1 MRNHRLIRGV
11 CALAC
16 AVMLVLGTCGIPAAQ
31 GEMVCVL
38 NASESGAAFP
48 VALRSDLTT
57 KIFMDIPSA
66 TDLSSLKLNGLA
78 YSPSVVGPVG
88 ETMTRIGVGGRDL
101 LIASFLQNLQGIA
114 GNKDLSS
121 LTPEI
126 LLSNVNKRDPLT
138 GLILRDSG
146 FPGGKQLKDISGAQ
160 IGIWNMGGIVA
171 RNGNDIMAELALNG
185 TPRDIRQMLVGQS
198 FLLTDAEG
206 WNATIQVTRIVE
218 VMDASP
224 AMQLSSGT
232 DLVNNST
239 SNGPLEQ

>member
-1 MRNHRLIRGV
+1 MKKHRYICGV

-16 AVMLVLGTCGIPAAQ
+16 AVTLALWTCVSPAAQ
-31 GEMVCVL
+31 GEMVRAL
-38 NASESGAAFP
+38 NASERGRTFP

-57 KIFMDIPSA
+57 KIFMDISSA

-160 IGIWNMGGIVA
+160 IGIWNMGRIVA
-171 RNGNDIMAELALNG
+171 CNGNDIMAELALNG

-198 FLLTDAEG
+198 FLLTDADD
-206 WNATIQVTRIVE
+206 WSATIQITSIVE
-218 VMDASP
+218 VLDDSSALH
-224 AMQLSSGT
+224 LSSET
-232 DLVNNST
+232 NLVNNST